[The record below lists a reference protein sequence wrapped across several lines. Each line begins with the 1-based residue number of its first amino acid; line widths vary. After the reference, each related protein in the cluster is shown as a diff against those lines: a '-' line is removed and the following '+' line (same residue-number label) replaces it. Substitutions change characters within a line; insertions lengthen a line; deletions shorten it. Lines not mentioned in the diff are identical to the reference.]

1 MKYLLLIYQN
11 EEAVLATPEEERAA
25 MLAEYVAF
33 NATYGPRGLLVA
45 GAELHGSESSTT
57 VRVRERAPL
66 LTDGPFIE
74 TKEQLAGYYV
84 VDCETLDEALE
95 VAAAIP
101 SARFG
106 AVEVRPQVAGVGP
119 TEG

>member
-1 MKYLLLIYQN
+1 VKYLLLIYQN
-11 EEAVLATPEEERAA
+11 EEAFQATPEEERTA
-25 MLAEYVAF
+25 LHAEYLGF
-33 NATYGPRGLLVA
+33 NATFGARGILA
-45 GAELHGSESSTT
+45 GGAELHGTDSATT
-57 VRVRERAPL
+57 VKVREGGAL

-106 AVEVRPQVAGVGP
+106 AIEVRPQVAGMSP
-119 TEG
+119 AEG

>member
-11 EEAVLATPEEERAA
+11 EEAFQQTPEEERAA
-25 MLAEYVAF
+25 LLAEYAGF
-33 NATYGPRGLLVA
+33 NATFGARGMLA
-45 GAELHGSESSTT
+45 GGAELHGTDSATT
-57 VRVRERAPL
+57 VRVRDGGQL
-66 LTDGPFIE
+66 ITDGPFIE

-106 AVEVRPQVAGVGP
+106 AIEVRPQVEGVGP
-119 TEG
+119 AEG